1 MKVFKEELYAGMEIT
16 ESEWYRDFEV
26 EDPDDQ
32 DAKERIFEIVPDS
45 LEASHPS
52 LESLED
58 PFNATTNSEDAL
70 IVLKMCVQN
79 YRSHHIL
86 LQMSTISGSWQIS
99 SLPMT

>member
-1 MKVFKEELYAGMEIT
+1 MKVFVEELYAGMEIA
-16 ESEWYRDFEV
+16 ESEWYRDFKV

-32 DAKERIFEIVPDS
+32 DPKDRTFEIVPNS
-45 LEASHPS
+45 LEVSHPS

-58 PFNATTNSEDAL
+58 PFSAIPNGEDAL
-70 IVLKMCVQN
+70 IVLKMGAQN
-79 YRSHHIL
+79 YPYHHIL

>member
-16 ESEWYRDFEV
+16 ESEWYRDFEID
-26 EDPDDQ
+26 DPDVQ
-32 DAKERIFEIVPDS
+32 DPKDRTFEIVADS
-45 LEASHPS
+45 LEVSDPS

-58 PFNATTNSEDAL
+58 PFSAKANGEDAL

-79 YRSHHIL
+79 YLSHHIL
-86 LQMSTISGSWQIS
+86 LQMSTISGLWQIS